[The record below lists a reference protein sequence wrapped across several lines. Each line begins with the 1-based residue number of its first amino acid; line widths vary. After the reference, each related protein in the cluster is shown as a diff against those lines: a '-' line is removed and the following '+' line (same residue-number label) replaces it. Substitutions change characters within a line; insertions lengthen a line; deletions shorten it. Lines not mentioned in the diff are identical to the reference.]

1 MKKLLTI
8 SLTLLLLLGMFA
20 CNLPSTPSTD
30 GNSGSNGNNTP
41 VIDDSSTEKALQG
54 IEALSKQEYSEIFI
68 TITTQENGI
77 TLKNTFKIVSEKDG
91 SKKVEYT
98 VMTANKIQVDKD
110 GTITIPES
118 QYSTA
123 SGIAKVDKDGKA
135 TFVSGEKTDYDF
147 ANLSVLNFDWTT
159 DNFENLTVN
168 SGTLKGSVTKP
179 QAFFNNQGLEEAIDC
194 QLSVSY
200 TVTLNSIKV
209 SYKLESQTI
218 NLNYVF
224 TK

>member
-8 SLTLLLLLGMFA
+8 SFTLLLLLGMFA
-20 CNLPSTPSTD
+20 CNLPSTPSTG

-41 VIDDSSTEKALQG
+41 VVDDSSAEKALQG
-54 IEALSKQEYSEIFI
+54 IEALSKQEYPEIFI
-68 TITTQENGI
+68 TIITQENGI

-98 VMTANKIQVDKD
+98 IMTTNKIQIDKD
-110 GTITIPES
+110 GTVTMPES

-123 SGIAKVDKDGKA
+123 SGIAKVNTDGKA
-135 TFVSGEKTDYDF
+135 SFVSGTETDYDF
-147 ANLSVLNFDWTT
+147 TSLSVLNFDWTT
-159 DNFENLTVN
+159 DNFDNLTVN
-168 SGTLKGSVTKP
+168 NGTLKGSVTKP
-179 QAFFNNQGLEEAIDC
+179 QAFFNNQSLEEALDC

-200 TVTLNSIKV
+200 TVSLNSLKV
-209 SYKLESQTI
+209 SYKIESQTI